1 MKENPDRRKKL
12 DDIVNKYKN
21 TYHNT
26 IKTEPADVKP
36 STYFD
41 FSQEINNKDLK
52 IRIGDIFGTI
62 K

>member
-21 TYHNT
+21 TYHSR

-41 FSQEINNKDLK
+41 FS
-52 IRIGDIFGTI
+52 
-62 K
+62 

>member
-1 MKENPDRRKKL
+1 MPFPFPCSPVIRKCSWMKTQIEEKNL

-21 TYHNT
+21 TYHST

-41 FSQEINNKDLK
+41 FS
-52 IRIGDIFGTI
+52 
-62 K
+62 